1 MTKLTRGEIEVVA
14 DRLNLHDCLHEVVS
28 EDAPELGADYDDV
41 VNACDTTL
49 AELAELELEEM
60 VKYLTPLQRWCLIDA
75 VEGAT
80 VLPRAKWR
88 DDDGEYLDRDLVRKT
103 RRACNGAAKKLSK
116 ALGVELAFPD
126 R

>member
-1 MTKLTRGEIEVVA
+1 MTKLTRGEIEVIA
-14 DRLNLHDCLHEVVS
+14 DRLNLHDCLLDVIR
-28 EDAPELGADYDDV
+28 EDAPEMGADFDDV

-60 VKYLTPLQRWCLIDA
+60 AKYLTAVQRFCLIDA

-80 VLPRAKWR
+80 VLVRAKWR
-88 DDDGEYLDRDLVRKT
+88 DDDGEYLDRQHLRSV
-103 RRACNGAAKKLSK
+103 RRACNSAAKKLSK
-116 ALGVELAFPD
+116 ALGVEISFPD